1 MYNIKIKYIGGIKVD
16 MKIYNNKNE
25 IDTSNF
31 RAWAEIDL
39 SKLKHKVEVIRKLLH
54 DDVDIIGVVK
64 ANAYGHGDI
73 VVSKY
78 LESIGV
84 KHFAVAFIEEAIK
97 LRKSGIKG
105 EIIILGWTPCCRKDE
120 LIKYDLCQTLV
131 SEEYAEE
138 LNKLPGVVKGYI
150 KLNTGMNRLGEPK
163 EHLDLIKKM
172 FDLNNIQ
179 IEGIFSH
186 LSRSDSNLE
195 VDIEFTKQQISNFD
209 FILNKLKED
218 GYNPKNIHLQNS
230 YGIVTYRDLHY
241 NLVRPGI
248 ILYGVPSDPLDDT
261 LNHLPDNMKFEAPL
275 SLRCKVAMV
284 KEITQGESVG
294 YGNNYTATEHVKVAT
309 ITIGYADGL
318 SRLISK
324 KDMKVLV
331 NGKFA
336 KQIGNVCMDQM
347 MIDVSGIDVCEGD
360 IVTLIGQDGD
370 NYLSVNQISLLSN
383 TITNETLSVIG
394 ERVNRVYH
402 L

>member
-1 MYNIKIKYIGGIKVD
+1 MDI
-16 MKIYNNKNE
+16 KIYNNKNE

-39 SKLKHKVEVIRKLLH
+39 SKLKHNVEVIRKLLH

-172 FDLNNIQ
+172 FDLDNIQ

-218 GYNPKNIHLQNS
+218 GYKPKNIHLQNS

-261 LNHLPDNMKFEAPL
+261 LNHLADNMKFEAPL

>member
-39 SKLKHKVEVIRKLLH
+39 SKLKHNVEVIRKLLH

-179 IEGIFSH
+179 IE
-186 LSRSDSNLE
+186 
-195 VDIEFTKQQISNFD
+195 
-209 FILNKLKED
+209 
-218 GYNPKNIHLQNS
+218 
-230 YGIVTYRDLHY
+230 
-241 NLVRPGI
+241 
-248 ILYGVPSDPLDDT
+248 
-261 LNHLPDNMKFEAPL
+261 
-275 SLRCKVAMV
+275 
-284 KEITQGESVG
+284 
-294 YGNNYTATEHVKVAT
+294 
-309 ITIGYADGL
+309 
-318 SRLISK
+318 
-324 KDMKVLV
+324 
-331 NGKFA
+331 
-336 KQIGNVCMDQM
+336 
-347 MIDVSGIDVCEGD
+347 
-360 IVTLIGQDGD
+360 
-370 NYLSVNQISLLSN
+370 
-383 TITNETLSVIG
+383 
-394 ERVNRVYH
+394 
-402 L
+402 

>member
-1 MYNIKIKYIGGIKVD
+1 MD

-39 SKLKHKVEVIRKLLH
+39 SKLKHNVEVIRKLLH

-218 GYNPKNIHLQNS
+218 GYKPKNIHLQNS

-261 LNHLPDNMKFEAPL
+261 LNHLTDNMKFEAPL

-347 MIDVSGIDVCEGD
+347 MIDVSGIDVYEGD

-370 NYLSVNQISLLSN
+370 NYLPVNQISLLSN

>member
-1 MYNIKIKYIGGIKVD
+1 MDI
-16 MKIYNNKNE
+16 KIYNNKNE

-39 SKLKHKVEVIRKLLH
+39 SKLRHNVEVIRKLLH

-172 FDLNNIQ
+172 FDLDNIQ

-218 GYNPKNIHLQNS
+218 GYKPKNIHLQNS

-261 LNHLPDNMKFEAPL
+261 LNHLADNMKFEAPL

-347 MIDVSGIDVCEGD
+347 MIDVSGIDVYEGD

-370 NYLSVNQISLLSN
+370 NYLPVNQISLLSN

>member
-1 MYNIKIKYIGGIKVD
+1 
-16 MKIYNNKNE
+16 
-25 IDTSNF
+25 
-31 RAWAEIDL
+31 
-39 SKLKHKVEVIRKLLH
+39 
-54 DDVDIIGVVK
+54 
-64 ANAYGHGDI
+64 
-73 VVSKY
+73 
-78 LESIGV
+78 
-84 KHFAVAFIEEAIK
+84 
-97 LRKSGIKG
+97 
-105 EIIILGWTPCCRKDE
+105 
-120 LIKYDLCQTLV
+120 
-131 SEEYAEE
+131 
-138 LNKLPGVVKGYI
+138 
-150 KLNTGMNRLGEPK
+150 
-163 EHLDLIKKM
+163 
-172 FDLNNIQ
+172 
-179 IEGIFSH
+179 
-186 LSRSDSNLE
+186 
-195 VDIEFTKQQISNFD
+195 
-209 FILNKLKED
+209 
-218 GYNPKNIHLQNS
+218 
-230 YGIVTYRDLHY
+230 
-241 NLVRPGI
+241 
-248 ILYGVPSDPLDDT
+248 
-261 LNHLPDNMKFEAPL
+261 MKFEAPL

>member
-39 SKLKHKVEVIRKLLH
+39 SKLKHNVEVIRKLLH

-172 FDLNNIQ
+172 FDLDNIQ

-347 MIDVSGIDVCEGD
+347 MIDVSGIDVYEGD

-370 NYLSVNQISLLSN
+370 NYLPVNQISLLSN

>member
-1 MYNIKIKYIGGIKVD
+1 MD

-39 SKLKHKVEVIRKLLH
+39 SKLKHNVEVIRKLLH

-261 LNHLPDNMKFEAPL
+261 LNHLPGNMKFEATL

>member
-39 SKLKHKVEVIRKLLH
+39 SKLKHNVEVIRKLLH

-138 LNKLPGVVKGYI
+138 LKKSVYLFGAKPQVIEAMKRIMQEKYPHAKLAGACDGYVKNKDEIFEHISQLQPDIVLVALGIPAQEKLIYRHLDSFSKGILVGVGGSFDVMSGTKKRAPQFFI
-150 KLNTGMNRLGEPK
+150 KLNLEWLYRILKEPSRLK
-163 EHLDLIKKM
+163 R
-172 FDLNNIQ
+172 FYQNNW
-179 IEGIFSH
+179 GFM
-186 LSRSDSNLE
+186 LE
-195 VDIEFTKQQISNFD
+195 VKN
-209 FILNKLKED
+209 LKKR
-218 GYNPKNIHLQNS
+218 GK
-230 YGIVTYRDLHY
+230 G
-241 NLVRPGI
+241 
-248 ILYGVPSDPLDDT
+248 
-261 LNHLPDNMKFEAPL
+261 
-275 SLRCKVAMV
+275 
-284 KEITQGESVG
+284 
-294 YGNNYTATEHVKVAT
+294 HV
-309 ITIGYADGL
+309 
-318 SRLISK
+318 
-324 KDMKVLV
+324 
-331 NGKFA
+331 
-336 KQIGNVCMDQM
+336 
-347 MIDVSGIDVCEGD
+347 
-360 IVTLIGQDGD
+360 
-370 NYLSVNQISLLSN
+370 
-383 TITNETLSVIG
+383 
-394 ERVNRVYH
+394 
-402 L
+402 